1 MYKLF
6 VKIKHN
12 VDSYDISIDKYRFDN
27 GKLVETQYFNNVKQI
42 NIVAK
47 QITISK
53 QLSGE
58 PLVLIVESHNPVI
71 NLISNS
77 ILVIRDEEG

>member
-58 PLVLIVESHNPVI
+58 PLVLIVESRNPVI

>member
-1 MYKLF
+1 LYKLF